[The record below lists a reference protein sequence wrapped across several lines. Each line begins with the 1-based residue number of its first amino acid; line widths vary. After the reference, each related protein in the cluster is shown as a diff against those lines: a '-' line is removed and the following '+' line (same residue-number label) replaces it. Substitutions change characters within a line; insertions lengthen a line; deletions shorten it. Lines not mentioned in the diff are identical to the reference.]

1 LTKEEK
7 EKRKLDPNR
16 GTAKSASR
24 ELRLKKARMARFLHY
39 YTRYAAHEESGILE
53 REMRGSVCKRL
64 EKVVKAAQ
72 DMTEEEQVRNKFN

>member
-1 LTKEEK
+1 
-7 EKRKLDPNR
+7 
-16 GTAKSASR
+16 
-24 ELRLKKARMARFLHY
+24 MARFLHY

-72 DMTEEEQVRNKFN
+72 DMTEEEQVRKEFN